1 MKVLKTEI
9 LKKFPEVVNRE
20 TLFPR
25 AEIMRDRLASGIPI
39 YIDEDYYATFDTFE
53 VVDEKNI
60 GHYAT
65 WRDWQTYTLRQND
78 KGEKCYIVTGG
89 SMNKLDVENIAI
101 FAHHLKELRDKI
113 TTAKIIHDSRAQRM
127 AYHRI
132 LYPNMDEKNRK
143 KVLLDI
149 ERKEVKKVEQEYSE
163 AFSAG
168 YKIGLIL
175 PFGCIEIKKYINS

>member
-25 AEIMRDRLASGIPI
+25 AEIMRDRLDSGIPI

-65 WRDWQTYTLRQND
+65 WRDWQIYTLRQND

-89 SMNKLDVENIAI
+89 
-101 FAHHLKELRDKI
+101 
-113 TTAKIIHDSRAQRM
+113 
-127 AYHRI
+127 
-132 LYPNMDEKNRK
+132 
-143 KVLLDI
+143 
-149 ERKEVKKVEQEYSE
+149 
-163 AFSAG
+163 
-168 YKIGLIL
+168 
-175 PFGCIEIKKYINS
+175 KYE

>member
-9 LKKFPEVVNRE
+9 LKKFPGVVSRE

-25 AEIMRDRLASGIPI
+25 AKIMRDRLASGIPI

-65 WRDWQTYTLRQND
+65 WRDWQTYNLRQND

-89 SMNKLDVENIAI
+89 
-101 FAHHLKELRDKI
+101 
-113 TTAKIIHDSRAQRM
+113 
-127 AYHRI
+127 
-132 LYPNMDEKNRK
+132 
-143 KVLLDI
+143 
-149 ERKEVKKVEQEYSE
+149 
-163 AFSAG
+163 
-168 YKIGLIL
+168 
-175 PFGCIEIKKYINS
+175 KYE